1 VAVLR
6 VGFDGRS
13 LTSPAAGVRRYASQ
27 LLRAL
32 SALREPLQLVIL
44 GGAATAD
51 VPAGCEH
58 IGEPP
63 HPPTNAGWSIV
74 GLPWAA
80 RRAGVDVVHAPAYTG
95 PFWSAM
101 PVVLTI
107 HDVSYARHPEW
118 FPYRRDGVRRAFY
131 RRCAL
136 SAAAVITDST
146 FSAAEIHAAY
156 GIEKSRIT
164 VVPLGVEPPGVRAG
178 NASETALPPGVRA
191 PFLLHVGDLHE
202 RRNLTTVVS
211 ALKVAR
217 ERHPELASVALV
229 LAGVDRGVGD
239 ALRDQAAHEGLG
251 AAVIVLGAVPEPQ
264 LWALYRCAAALVYP
278 SRYEGFGLPLLE
290 AMSCGT
296 PVVASAAASIPE
308 VVGDAGILV
317 DPLDVAGWSSALI
330 GVLTDTELQARLRLA
345 GRNRADAFSWEHTAR
360 ATLDVYRRTAH
371 A

>member
-1 VAVLR
+1 MMAVLR
-6 VGFDGRS
+6 IGFDGRA

-32 SALREPLQLVIL
+32 SALREPIQLVML
-44 GGAATAD
+44 GGSATAD
-51 VPAGCEH
+51 VPAGCER
-58 IGEPP
+58 ISEPP

-80 RRAGVDVVHAPAYTG
+80 RRAGVDVLHAPAYTG

-136 SAAAVITDST
+136 SASAVITDSA
-146 FSAAEIHAAY
+146 FSAAEIRAAY
-156 GIEKSRIT
+156 GIQESRIT
-164 VVPLGVEPPGVRAG
+164 VVPLGVEPPAAHV
-178 NASETALPPGVRA
+178 SHTPLPAGVRA

-202 RRNLTTVVS
+202 RRNLNTVVS
-211 ALKVAR
+211 ALKIAR
-217 ERHPELASVALV
+217 ERRPELAGVSLV

-239 ALRDQAAHEGLG
+239 GLREQASREGLG
-251 AAVIVLGAVPEPQ
+251 DAVIVLGSVPEPQ
-264 LWALYRCAAALVYP
+264 LWAMYRDAAALLYP

-296 PVVASAAASIPE
+296 PVIASDAASIPE
-308 VVGDAGILV
+308 VVSDAGILV
-317 DPLDVAGWSSALI
+317 DPLDREGWSSALI
-330 GVLTDTELQARLRLA
+330 GVLTDLELHERLQLA
-345 GRNRADAFSWEHTAR
+345 GLARAEAFSWRQTAS
-360 ATLDVYRRTAH
+360 ATLDVYRQTAH